1 MSFFPIDLAQ
11 SLCYYALN
19 CDRVGRTGLGLIFER
34 RAVEL
39 GGGRV
44 IETYIHPLR
53 GLADYAVLVMGVLA
67 VVLQAIE
74 LAI

>member
-11 SLCYYALN
+11 SLCYYVLN
-19 CDRVGRTGLGLIFER
+19 CDRVGRTSPGLIIEP
-34 RAVEL
+34 RALEL
-39 GGGRV
+39 EDGWV
-44 IETYIHPLR
+44 IRTHIHPLR
-53 GLADYAVLVMGVLA
+53 GLADDAVLAIDVLA